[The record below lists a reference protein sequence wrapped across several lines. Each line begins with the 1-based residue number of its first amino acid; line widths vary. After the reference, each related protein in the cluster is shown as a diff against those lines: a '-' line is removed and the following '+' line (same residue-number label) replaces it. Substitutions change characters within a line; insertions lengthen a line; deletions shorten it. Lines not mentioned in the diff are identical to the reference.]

1 MNATVSVIIPAY
13 NAAGFIARAINSV
26 LAQTSPA
33 MEIITIDDCSVDNTR
48 AVLNSFAAS
57 HPSVKVLALP
67 RNGGPAAARNAGFAA
82 ARGDWLAVLDADDAF
97 APGRLAALTAFGES
111 TGADFVADDLAFYD
125 ATAGRVTGNGNV
137 AASPETSVSLHDFL
151 ANNLASGTS
160 MDWGLL
166 KPVFRRA
173 AIISHAISY
182 NETISHG
189 EDFRLVVD
197 LLLSGATFR
206 ILPEPLYL
214 YTQRWGA
221 VSGKPSGLTRTN
233 IAYGK
238 LSDAALALAADPRIA
253 GQPELVALLKQRSV
267 GLRRLDD
274 GHFISST
281 LHAGQF
287 GRLFARMRK
296 NPRLLALTARQAGRA
311 LKRRLR

>member
-1 MNATVSVIIPAY
+1 MTASVSVIIPAY

-33 MEIITIDDCSVDNTR
+33 LEIITIDDASADSTLT
-48 AVLNSFAAS
+48 VLHGFAAL
-57 HPSVKVLALP
+57 HPTVKVIALA
-67 RNGGPAAARNAGFAA
+67 RNGGPAAARNAGIAA

-97 APGRLAALTAFGES
+97 APNRLAVLTAFAES
-111 TGADFVADDLAFYD
+111 TGADFVADDLAYYD
-125 ATAGRVTGNGNV
+125 ATAGRVTSNGNV
-137 AASPETSVSLHDFL
+137 SASPEMSVSLRDFL
-151 ANNLASGTS
+151 AHNLANGES

-166 KPVFRRA
+166 KPIFRREA
-173 AIISHAISY
+173 LISRSISY

-189 EDFRLVVD
+189 EDFSLVVD
-197 LLLSGATFR
+197 LLLSGAVFR

-221 VSGKPSGLTRTN
+221 ISGKPSGLTRTN

-238 LSDAALALAADPRIA
+238 LSDAALSLAADPRIA
-253 GQPELVALLKQRSV
+253 GQPELVALLKQRAL

-287 GRLFARMRK
+287 GRLLSGVRK

-311 LKRRLR
+311 LARRLR